1 VCAALVRRS
10 RTGEGESID
19 VSMTDVLASW
29 TGAVPPL
36 TLPDGQAVGGQ
47 VAGYGTF
54 RTADGGWIAL
64 GVISEDH
71 FWTGLTRTLGLDDAA
86 ALTFPE
92 RLALGS
98 SLTERITKAIA
109 ERDRDDVVRE
119 LASAGVPAS
128 PVLSQREMV
137 GAEVFRAR
145 GTIANGAG
153 GEPVMQHPLQYR
165 DHPARVPREVP
176 PLVEGPERV
185 PSWETHA

>member
-1 VCAALVRRS
+1 VCAALVQRS
-10 RTGEGESID
+10 RTSEGESID

-36 TLPDGQAVGGQ
+36 TLPDGQAVGGE

-54 RTADGGWIAL
+54 RTADDGWIAL

-71 FWTGLTRTLGLDDAA
+71 FWTGLTRALGLDDAA
-86 ALTFPE
+86 PLTFPE

-98 SLTERITKAIA
+98 SLTERIAKAIA
-109 ERDRDDVVRE
+109 ERDRDDVVSD

-128 PVLSQREMV
+128 PVLSQQEMV
-137 GAEVFRAR
+137 RADVFRAR
-145 GTIANGAG
+145 GTVTDGPG

-165 DHPARVPREVP
+165 DHPARVPRDVP

-185 PSWETHA
+185 PRWERG